1 MSPLL
6 ALNFQDALFSSPH
19 AACIAPRYQ
28 AVPEFT
34 LFCAA
39 LYIGRHHQG
48 LSIDTYASD
57 GKFEQS
63 GRGGTVAMYVKP
75 DGWSSSSNS
84 QDRVLAHFG
93 TSLTTDSG
101 ASGNGVTGSIL
112 FVYTTDLNLDVIVDL
127 VVDDS
132 SGEHEQAVAGQV
144 TLVSNP
150 PFDDGFW
157 GHLALT
163 WSMTSKGNVVQA
175 FFDGVEYDP
184 KTVAPI
190 CSRLSCDD
198 DLNGDETLGCV
209 GRRFG
214 CDSPHHDPHH
224 HSRPKL
230 APNPG

>member
-1 MSPLL
+1 
-6 ALNFQDALFSSPH
+6 
-19 AACIAPRYQ
+19 
-28 AVPEFT
+28 
-34 LFCAA
+34 
-39 LYIGRHHQG
+39 
-48 LSIDTYASD
+48 
-57 GKFEQS
+57 
-63 GRGGTVAMYVKP
+63 MYVKP
-75 DGWSSSSNS
+75 DGWSSTSNS

-101 ASGNGVTGSIL
+101 ASGNGVTGTIL

-163 WSMTSKGNVVQA
+163 WSMTSKGYVVQA
-175 FFDGVEYDP
+175 FFDGVEYDH

-198 DLNGDETLGCV
+198 NLNGDEELEYV
-209 GRRFG
+209 GQHFG
-214 CDSPHHDPHH
+214 YDDCHHDPRHQSH
-224 HSRPKL
+224 QKSPPE
-230 APNPG
+230 PNLNTTPTST